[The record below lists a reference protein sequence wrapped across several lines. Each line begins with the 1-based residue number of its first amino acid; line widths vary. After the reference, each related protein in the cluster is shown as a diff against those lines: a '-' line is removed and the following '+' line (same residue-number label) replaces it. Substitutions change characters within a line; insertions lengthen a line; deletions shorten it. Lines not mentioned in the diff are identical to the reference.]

1 MTFAHEDCLC
11 RRSAASSRGR
21 ATRGLAAFGLAFV
34 WLLVPMLAYGQTQGQ
49 KETQGQ
55 RETQKQK
62 ETQGQGQEAP
72 RGAGDRWVDPV
83 FALSLV
89 PPESAEVRT
98 RPGNRELVRFTVPT
112 EEQIVVRIK
121 KNQYKLSLAELFK
134 RQRAELLAAVLN
146 LIEVDE
152 DDVLRE
158 IDGREAAVRYY
169 LLDQKDRPDEA
180 LAIALVPLDEERFL
194 DIRGIG
200 TAQDFERLREVFER
214 SIATLRTP
222 DLRALYRQRL
232 IWLRRGDAMIDGVT
246 TLELLERFQ
255 GVQWFRV
262 RRDGEDVGFERVRI
276 ERGQEMGVEG
286 LRVRIDRTL
295 RGNTSR
301 RDRASAYF
309 VSLDRRETFWSTRV
323 TRRFGRAVQGTP
335 GRQSQSWSETGLRG
349 PTRVSEDLTINRI
362 NATRELPTGEVDRET
377 WPTPGNAYATVA
389 EHRLLLAHRVRQLTR
404 GETAEKLAF
413 YAYDEDSFA
422 VTLQTA
428 DPAEHSDGRIELH
441 VRSSPEQSGE
451 RWVFDAAGK
460 LLERHADGLT
470 YERSSRQELQALW
483 RGTRSLP

>member
-1 MTFAHEDCLC
+1 MTFVHEACLG
-11 RRSAASSRGR
+11 RGSAASSRGR
-21 ATRGLAAFGLAFV
+21 AARGVVAFGLAFV
-34 WLLVPMLAYGQTQGQ
+34 WLLVPMLAQGQ
-49 KETQGQ
+49 AQE
-55 RETQKQK
+55 QKAAGDAAQ
-62 ETQGQGQEAP
+62 
-72 RGAGDRWVDPV
+72 GAGDGWVDPV
-83 FALSLV
+83 FGLSLV

-112 EEQIVVRIK
+112 GEQIVVRIK
-121 KNQYKLSLAELFK
+121 ENRYKLSLAELFK

-152 DDVLRE
+152 DDVLRK

-169 LLDQKDRPDEA
+169 LLDQKDRADEA
-180 LAIALVPLDEERFL
+180 LAIALVPLDAERFL

-200 TAQDFERLREVFER
+200 TAQDFERLRAMFER
-214 SIATLRTP
+214 TLATLRTP

-246 TLELLERFQ
+246 SLELLERFQ
-255 GVQWFRV
+255 GEQWFRMLS
-262 RRDGEDVGFERVRI
+262 DGEDVGFERVRI
-276 ERGQEMGVEG
+276 DRGQEMGVEG

-295 RGNTSR
+295 RGTTSR

-309 VSLDRRETFWSTRV
+309 VSLDRREAFWSTRV
-323 TRRFGRAVQGTP
+323 TRRFGRAMQGTP
-335 GRQSQSWSETGLRG
+335 GGRAQSWSETGLRG

-389 EHRLLLAHRVRQLTR
+389 ERRLLLAHRARQLAR
-404 GETAEKLAF
+404 GEAAEKLAF
-413 YAYDEDSFA
+413 YGYDEDSFA

-428 DPAEHSDGRIELH
+428 DPVERSDGRIELH
-441 VRSSPEQSGE
+441 VRSSPEQPVE
-451 RWVFDAAGK
+451 RWVFDAAGA
-460 LLERHADGLT
+460 LVERHADGVT
-470 YERSSRQELQALW
+470 FQRSSRQELQALW